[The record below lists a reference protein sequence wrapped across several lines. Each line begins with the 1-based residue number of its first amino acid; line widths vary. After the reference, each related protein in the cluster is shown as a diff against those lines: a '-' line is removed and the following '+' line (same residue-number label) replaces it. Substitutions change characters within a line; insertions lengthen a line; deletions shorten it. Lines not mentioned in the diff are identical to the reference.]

1 MKQTALRYKYL
12 YVLVVVALLIF
23 LHQIKVLKPLETLV
37 INMLKPGLSTGYEV
51 SQTAEDWYEEAS
63 SDVDWQAKAKELEAA
78 NVTLTMTNAQ
88 LEYVKQENVTL
99 RQYVNF
105 FENSQYDW
113 LLARVISQQADT
125 NSNLEN
131 SKLLINKGSRHGL
144 VNGLLVVEAPGMI
157 IGRLTKV
164 TKDWSE
170 VALVTDPACRLAISL
185 QPNSQVM
192 GVAQGD
198 AGLTIKLNFIP
209 QTVNLNVNDLVV
221 TSGLETNVPPALVL
235 GRVSQVERDSNELWQ
250 SALVEPSAKLDN
262 LSIVSVIL
270 PQTVTNQ

>member
-1 MKQTALRYKYL
+1 MKQTARRYKYFYL
-12 YVLVVVALLIF
+12 LAVVALFIF
-23 LHQIKVLKPLETLV
+23 LHQIKVLNPLETLL
-37 INMLKPGLSTGYEV
+37 INILKPGLSTGYQA
-51 SQTAEDWYEEAS
+51 SQATANWYEGAT
-63 SDVDWQAKAKELEAA
+63 SDIDWQTKAKELESA
-78 NVTLTMTNAQ
+78 NVALTMTNAQ

-113 LLARVISQQADT
+113 LLARVISQQADI
-125 NSNLEN
+125 NNRLEN

-144 VNGLLVVEAPGMI
+144 INGLLVVEAQGMV

-170 VALVTDPACRLAISL
+170 VALITDPSCRLAISL

-221 TSGLETNVPPALVL
+221 TSGLEENVPPALVL
-235 GRVSQVERDSNELWQ
+235 GRVSQIDRDSNELWQ
-250 SALVEPSAKLDN
+250 SALVEPAVKLDN

-270 PQTVTNQ
+270 PQTVTSQ